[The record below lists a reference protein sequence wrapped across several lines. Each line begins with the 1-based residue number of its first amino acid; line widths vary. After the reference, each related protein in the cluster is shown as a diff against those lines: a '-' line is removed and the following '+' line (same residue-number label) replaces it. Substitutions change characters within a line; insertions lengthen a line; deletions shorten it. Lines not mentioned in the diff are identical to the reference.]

1 MNKTLIRTYSDG
13 ARLYRVEPSFPCR
26 TADGDHEF
34 SPENGAMFGANGS
47 CCAHCGAFSGVEV
60 EE

>member
-1 MNKTLIRTYSDG
+1 MNKTLIRTYDDG
-13 ARLYRVEPSFPCR
+13 ARLYRVEPSFPCH
-26 TADGDHEF
+26 TTDGEHEF
-34 SPENGAMFGANGS
+34 SPENGAMFGSNGN